1 MNSDRA
7 PRLFVVD
14 DDAGVLEVVSR
25 FGRSAGFQ
33 VFTFL
38 NPAQALNEITAR
50 SPDAALVDLRMPS
63 IGGIPVLREI
73 KRRAPHCEVILM
85 TGFGT
90 IETAME
96 AVKLGAADYLRKPLD
111 FDRVMELLTAIRE
124 EVQRSRRVAA
134 LEGDLVKQLQFQG
147 MIGRSPQMLELFRLI
162 RRIAPHF
169 TTALITGETGS
180 GKELVARALHAVG
193 TRRDRPFVP
202 VNCSAIV
209 ETLFESELFGHTK
222 GAFTGATDSRSGLF
236 ERANGGVIFLDEI
249 GELPLPAQSKFLR
262 VLEDGVITR
271 VGSGDPHRVDVRLI
285 AATNRVLEHEVQQ
298 GRFRADLYYRLH
310 VVGLHVPSLRD
321 RRDDI
326 PLLARGFVEDYN
338 RQFGKTLHGVSPEAE
353 QMLTAYD
360 WPGNVRELRNVLER
374 ACMLAEGEFVDT
386 KDLVLTSSLQPVDD
400 LPGVG
405 RAVRPIQEIERAEIV
420 RALDETSGNKK
431 EAARRLGI
439 SRRAL
444 YRRLEKFGLIPP
456 TALAS

>member
-1 MNSDRA
+1 MHNERA
-7 PRLFVVD
+7 PRLFIVD
-14 DDAGVLEVVSR
+14 DDPGVLEVVSR
-25 FGRSAGFQ
+25 FGRSVGFQ
-33 VFTFL
+33 VLTFL
-38 NPAQALNEITAR
+38 NPAQALSEIAVR
-50 SPDAALVDLRMPS
+50 PPDAALVDLRMPS

-111 FDRVMELLTAIRE
+111 FQRLTELLSGIRD
-124 EVQRSRRVAA
+124 EVQRSRKVAA
-134 LEGDLVKQLQFQG
+134 IEGDLVKHLQFHG
-147 MIGRSPQMLELFRLI
+147 MIGRTPQMLELFRLI

-180 GKELVARALHAVG
+180 GKELVARALHALG
-193 TRRDRPFVP
+193 TRRDRPFIP

-222 GAFTGATDSRSGLF
+222 GAFTGATDSRAGLF

-249 GELPLPAQSKFLR
+249 GELPLAAQSKFLR
-262 VLEDGVITR
+262 VLEDGIITR
-271 VGSGDPHRVDVRLI
+271 VGSAETHKVDVRLV
-285 AATNRVLEHEVQQ
+285 AATNRVLEKEVHE

-310 VVGLHVPSLRD
+310 VVGLHVPSLRE

-326 PLLARGFVEDYN
+326 PLLARGFIEEY
-338 RQFGKTLHGVSPEAE
+338 RKQFAKSLSGLTPEAE
-353 QMLTAYD
+353 QMLMNYE

-374 ACMLAEGEFVDT
+374 ASMLAEGEFVDR
-386 KDLVLTSSLQPVDD
+386 KDLVLTSTVVPFEEGLEVS
-400 LPGVG
+400 
-405 RAVRPIQEIERAEIV
+405 RSVRPIQEIERAEIV
-420 RALDETSGNKK
+420 RALDETAGNKK

-444 YRRLEKFGLIPP
+444 YRRLEKFGLAPAN
-456 TALAS
+456 ALAS

>member
-1 MNSDRA
+1 MSNERA
-7 PRLFVVD
+7 PRLFIVD
-14 DDAGVLEVVSR
+14 DDPGVLEVVSR
-25 FGRSAGFQ
+25 FGRSVGYQ
-33 VFTFL
+33 VLTFL
-38 NPAQALNEITAR
+38 NPAQALSEIAVR
-50 SPDAALVDLRMPS
+50 PPDAALVDLRMPS

-111 FDRVMELLTAIRE
+111 FQRLTELLSGIRD
-124 EVQRSRRVAA
+124 EVLRSRKVAA
-134 LEGDLVKQLQFQG
+134 IEGDLIKHLQFQG
-147 MIGRSPQMLELFRLI
+147 MIGRTPAMLELFRLV

-180 GKELVARALHAVG
+180 GKELVARALHALG
-193 TRRDRPFVP
+193 TRRDRPFIP

-222 GAFTGATDSRSGLF
+222 GAFTGATDHRTGLF

-249 GELPLPAQSKFLR
+249 GELPLAAQSKFLR
-262 VLEDGVITR
+262 VLEDGIVTR
-271 VGSGDPHRVDVRLI
+271 VGSSDTHKVDVRLI
-285 AATNRVLEHEVQQ
+285 AATNRVLEREVQE

-310 VVGLHVPSLRD
+310 VVGLQVPSLRE

-326 PLLARGFVEDYN
+326 PLLARGFIEEY
-338 RQFGKTLHGVSPEAE
+338 RKQFGKSLRGLTPEAE
-353 QMLTAYD
+353 QMLLAYD

-374 ACMLAEGEFVDT
+374 ASMLAEGEFVDR
-386 KDLVLTSSLQPVDD
+386 KDLVLTSSLVAVEETTE
-400 LPGVG
+400 LS

-444 YRRLEKFGLIPP
+444 YRRLEKFGLAPVN
-456 TALAS
+456 ALAS

>member
-1 MNSDRA
+1 MSNERA
-7 PRLFVVD
+7 PRLFIVD
-14 DDAGVLEVVSR
+14 DDPGVLEVVSR
-25 FGRSAGFQ
+25 FGRSAGYQ

-38 NPAQALNEITAR
+38 NPTQALNEIAVR
-50 SPDAALVDLRMPS
+50 PPDAALVDLRMPS

-73 KRRAPHCEVILM
+73 KRRAPTCEVILM
-85 TGFGT
+85 TGYGT

-111 FDRVMELLTAIRE
+111 FQRVTELLSGIRD
-124 EVQRSRRVAA
+124 EVLRNRKVAA
-134 LEGDLVKQLQFQG
+134 IEGDLIKHLQFQG
-147 MIGRSPQMLELFRLI
+147 MIGRTSQMLELFRLI

-169 TTALITGETGS
+169 TTALITGETGT
-180 GKELVARALHAVG
+180 GKELVARALHALG
-193 TRRDRPFVP
+193 ARRERPFIP

-222 GAFTGATDSRSGLF
+222 GAFTGATDSRPGLF

-249 GELPLPAQSKFLR
+249 GELPLAAQSKFLR
-262 VLEDGVITR
+262 VLEDGIITK
-271 VGSGDPHRVDVRLI
+271 VGASETHKVDVRLV
-285 AATNRVLEHEVQQ
+285 AATNRVLEREVQE

-310 VVGLHVPSLRD
+310 VVGLHVPALRE

-326 PLLARGFVEDYN
+326 PLLARGFVDEYN
-338 RQFGKTLHGVSPEAE
+338 RQFGKTLRGLTPEAE

-374 ACMLAEGEFVDT
+374 ACMLADSEFVDR
-386 KDLVLTSSLQPVDD
+386 KDLVLTSGLAPLDD
-400 LPGVG
+400 ATAVT
-405 RAVRPIQEIERAEIV
+405 RSVRPIQEIERAEIV
-420 RALDETSGNKK
+420 RALDETAGNKK

-444 YRRLEKFGLIPP
+444 YRRLEKFGLAPAG
-456 TALAS
+456 ALVS

>member
-1 MNSDRA
+1 MSNERA
-7 PRLFVVD
+7 PRLFIVD
-14 DDAGVLEVVSR
+14 DDPGVLEVVSR
-25 FGRSAGFQ
+25 FGRSVGYQ
-33 VFTFL
+33 VLTFE
-38 NPAQALNEITAR
+38 NPAQALSEIAVR
-50 SPDAALVDLRMPS
+50 PPDAALVDLRMPS

-111 FDRVMELLTAIRE
+111 FQRLTELLSGIRD
-124 EVQRSRRVAA
+124 EVLRSRKVAA
-134 LEGDLVKQLQFQG
+134 IEGDLIKHLQFQG
-147 MIGRSPQMLELFRLI
+147 MIGRTAAMLELFRLI

-169 TTALITGETGS
+169 TTALITGETGT
-180 GKELVARALHAVG
+180 GKELVARALHALG
-193 TRRDRPFVP
+193 NRRDRPFIP

-222 GAFTGATDSRSGLF
+222 GAFTGATDSRAGLF

-249 GELPLPAQSKFLR
+249 GELPLAAQSKFLR
-262 VLEDGVITR
+262 VLEDGIVTR
-271 VGSGDPHRVDVRLI
+271 VGSSETHKVDVRLV
-285 AATNRVLEHEVQQ
+285 AATNRVLEKEVQS

-310 VVGLHVPSLRD
+310 VVALQVPALRE

-326 PLLARGFVEDYN
+326 PLLARGFIEEY
-338 RQFGKTLHGVSPEAE
+338 RKQFDKTLRGLTPEAE
-353 QMLTAYD
+353 QMLLAYD

-374 ACMLAEGEFVDT
+374 ASMLAEGEFVDRQ
-386 KDLVLTSSLQPVDD
+386 DLVLSSAMTTLEEPSEQS
-400 LPGVG
+400 

-420 RALDETSGNKK
+420 RALDETAGNKK

-444 YRRLEKFGLIPP
+444 YRRLEKFGLAPAN
-456 TALAS
+456 ALAS

>member
-1 MNSDRA
+1 MSNERA
-7 PRLFVVD
+7 PRLFIVD
-14 DDAGVLEVVSR
+14 DDPGVLEVVSR
-25 FGRSAGFQ
+25 FGRSVGYQ
-33 VFTFL
+33 VLTFES
-38 NPAQALNEITAR
+38 PAQALSEIAVR
-50 SPDAALVDLRMPS
+50 PPDAALVDLRMPS

-111 FDRVMELLTAIRE
+111 FQRLTELLSGIRD
-124 EVQRSRRVAA
+124 EVLRNRKVAA
-134 LEGDLVKQLQFQG
+134 IEGDLIKHLQFQG
-147 MIGRSPQMLELFRLI
+147 MIGRTPAMLELFRLI

-180 GKELVARALHAVG
+180 GKELVARALHALG
-193 TRRDRPFVP
+193 NRRERPFIP

-222 GAFTGATDSRSGLF
+222 GAFTGATDSRAGLF

-249 GELPLPAQSKFLR
+249 GELPLAAQSKFLR
-262 VLEDGVITR
+262 VLEDGIVTR
-271 VGSGDPHRVDVRLI
+271 VGSSETHKVDVRLV
-285 AATNRVLEHEVQQ
+285 AATNRVLEKEVQA

-310 VVGLHVPSLRD
+310 VVALQVPALRE

-326 PLLARGFVEDYN
+326 PLLARGFIEEF
-338 RQFGKTLHGVSPEAE
+338 RKQFGKTLSGLTPEAE
-353 QMLTAYD
+353 QMLLAYD

-374 ACMLAEGEFVDT
+374 ASMLAEGEFVDR
-386 KDLVLTSSLQPVDD
+386 KDLVLTSAMAPIEEASESS
-400 LPGVG
+400 

-420 RALDETSGNKK
+420 RALDETAGNKK

-444 YRRLEKFGLIPP
+444 YRRLEKFGLAPVN
-456 TALAS
+456 ALAS